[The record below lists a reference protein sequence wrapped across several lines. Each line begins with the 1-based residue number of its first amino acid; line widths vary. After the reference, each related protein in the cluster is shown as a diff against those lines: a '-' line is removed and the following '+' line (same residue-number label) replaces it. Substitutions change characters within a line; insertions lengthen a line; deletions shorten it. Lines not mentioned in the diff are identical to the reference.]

1 MLKKQGEPLV
11 VWTVANQKGGVGKTT
26 TTIALGGLL
35 AELGHRVLL
44 VDTDPHASLS
54 YYFGIESEDLELSVY
69 DLFIQV
75 SSKEQILQSLCPTS
89 YKNIDILPATMG
101 LATLDRSLGTKGGM
115 GLVLKKAM
123 QKLSSDYDYV
133 LMDCPPVL
141 GVLMVNAL
149 AASDR
154 IIVPVQTEFLALKG
168 LDRMMK
174 TMDIMQGEQDN
185 PFKYTIVPTMFD
197 KRTKAS
203 ILTYQK
209 LKDTYQKKVWAGV
222 IPIDTNF
229 RNASLAQKVP
239 SDYAASSRGV
249 YAYKSLLKHLL
260 SCSTVKK

>member
-1 MLKKQGEPLV
+1 MV

-35 AELGHRVLL
+35 AERGHRVLL

-75 SSKEQILQSLCPTS
+75 SSKEQILQSLCPTQ
-89 YKNIDILPATMG
+89 YDNIDILPATMA
-101 LATLDRSLGTKGGM
+101 LATLDRSLGAKGGM
-115 GLVLKKAM
+115 GLVLKKAI
-123 QKLSSDYDYV
+123 QKLQGEYDYV

-168 LDRMMK
+168 LDRMIK
-174 TMDIMQGEQDN
+174 TMDIMQGEQDK
-185 PFKYTIVPTMFD
+185 PFKHTIVPTMFD

-203 ILTYQK
+203 VLAYKKLQETYGNQ
-209 LKDTYQKKVWAGV
+209 VWQGV

-229 RNASLAQKVP
+229 RNASVAQKTP
-239 SDYAASSRGV
+239 SNYAPISRGV
-249 YAYKSLLKHLL
+249 IAYKNLLDYLIKL
-260 SCSTVKK
+260 STVKK

>member
-1 MLKKQGEPLV
+1 MV

-35 AELGHRVLL
+35 AEQGHRVLL

-54 YYFGIESEDLELSVY
+54 YYFGIESEDLELRVY
-69 DLFIQV
+69 NLFVTV
-75 SSKEQILQSLCPTS
+75 STKEQILQSLCPTQ
-89 YKNIDILPATMG
+89 YENIDILPATMG

-123 QKLSSDYDYV
+123 NLLVNEYDYV

-154 IIVPVQTEFLALKG
+154 IIVPMQTEFLALKG

-174 TMDIMQGEQDN
+174 TIEIMQGEQTK

-203 ILTYQK
+203 ILTYRK
-209 LKDTYQKKVWAGV
+209 LQELYREKVWPGV

-229 RNASLAQKVP
+229 RNASAASKVP
-239 SDYAASSRGV
+239 SDYSASSRGV
-249 YAYKSLLKHLL
+249 FAYKKLLEFLFEMQRKE
-260 SCSTVKK
+260 K

>member
-1 MLKKQGEPLV
+1 MV

-35 AELGHRVLL
+35 AERGHRVLL

-75 SSKEQILQSLCPTS
+75 SSKEQILQSLCPTQ
-89 YKNIDILPATMG
+89 YENIDILPATMA
-101 LATLDRSLGTKGGM
+101 LATLDRSLGAKGGM
-115 GLVLKKAM
+115 GLVLKKAI
-123 QKLSSDYDYV
+123 QKLKGEYDYV

-168 LDRMMK
+168 LDRMIK
-174 TMDIMQGEQDN
+174 TMDIMQGEQDT
-185 PFKYTIVPTMFD
+185 PFKHTIVPTMFD

-203 ILTYQK
+203 VLAYKKLQETYETQMW
-209 LKDTYQKKVWAGV
+209 QGV

-229 RNASLAQKVP
+229 RNASVAQKPP
-239 SDYAASSRGV
+239 SNYAPASRGV
-249 YAYKSLLKHLL
+249 IAYKNLLDYLIKL
-260 SCSTVKK
+260 STVKK

>member
-1 MLKKQGEPLV
+1 MV
-11 VWTVANQKGGVGKTT
+11 VWTIANQKGGVGKTT
-26 TTIALGGLL
+26 TTISLGGLL
-35 AELGHRVLL
+35 AERGKRVLL

-69 DLFIQV
+69 DLFVQV
-75 SSKEQILQSLCPTS
+75 SSKEQIMQSLCPTK
-89 YKNIDILPATMG
+89 YANIDILPATMG

-115 GLVLKKAM
+115 GLVLKKAI
-123 QKLSSDYDYV
+123 QKLTDEYDYV

-141 GVLMVNAL
+141 GVLMVNSL

-174 TMDIMQGEQDN
+174 TMDIMQGEQET
-185 PFKYTIVPTMFD
+185 PFTYTIVPTMFD

-203 ILTYQK
+203 LLAYRK
-209 LKDTYQKKVWAGV
+209 LQELYGAKVWQGV

-229 RNASLAQKVP
+229 RNASEAQKVP
-239 SDYAASSRGV
+239 SDFMASTRGV
-249 YAYKSLLKHLL
+249 LAYKNLLDYLLKLQGK
-260 SCSTVKK
+260 S

>member
-1 MLKKQGEPLV
+1 MV
-11 VWTVANQKGGVGKTT
+11 VWTIANQKGGVGKTT

-35 AELGHRVLL
+35 AERGHRVLL

-54 YYFGIESEDLELSVY
+54 YYFGIESEDLDLSVY
-69 DLFIQV
+69 NLFVQV
-75 SSKEQILQSLCPTS
+75 STKEQILQSLCPTK

-101 LATLDRSLGTKGGM
+101 LATLDRSLGSKGGM

-123 QKLSSDYDYV
+123 QKLSNEYDYV

-149 AASDR
+149 AASTR

-174 TMDIMQGEQDN
+174 TMDIMQGEQES
-185 PFKYTIVPTMFD
+185 PFHYTIVPTMFD

-203 ILTYQK
+203 LLTYKK
-209 LKDTYQKKVWAGV
+209 LKETYQDKVWPGV

-229 RNASLAQKVP
+229 RNASSAQKVP
-239 SDYAASSRGV
+239 SDYARSSRGV
-249 YAYKSLLKHLL
+249 YAYISLLDYLL
-260 SCSTVKK
+260 KIPAVKNK

>member
-1 MLKKQGEPLV
+1 MV

-69 DLFIQV
+69 DLFVQV
-75 SSKEQILQSLCPTS
+75 STKEQIMQSLCPTS
-89 YKNIDILPATMG
+89 YENIDILPATMG
-101 LATLDRSLGTKGGM
+101 LATLDRSLGSKGGM
-115 GLVLKKAM
+115 GLVLKKAIA
-123 QKLSSDYDYV
+123 QLSDEYDYV

-154 IIVPVQTEFLALKG
+154 IVVPVQTEFLALKG

-174 TMDIMQGEQDN
+174 TMEIMQGEQEKA
-185 PFKYTIVPTMFD
+185 FQYTIVPTMFD

-203 ILTYQK
+203 ILAYRK
-209 LKDTYQKKVWAGV
+209 LQELYPNSVWPGV

-229 RNASLAQKVP
+229 RNASVSQKVP
-239 SDYAASSRGV
+239 SDYAQSSRGV
-249 YAYKSLLKHLL
+249 YAYKSLLTHLTNL
-260 SCSTVKK
+260 QLVKK

>member
-1 MLKKQGEPLV
+1 MV

-26 TTIALGGLL
+26 TTISLGGLL
-35 AELGHRVLL
+35 AEQGYKVLL

-69 DLFIQV
+69 DLFVQV
-75 SSKEQILQSLCPTS
+75 STKEQIMQSLCPTK

-101 LATLDRSLGTKGGM
+101 LATLDRSLGNKGGM

-123 QKLSSDYDYV
+123 KKLANEYDYV
-133 LMDCPPVL
+133 LIDCPPIL

-149 AASDR
+149 AASQR

-174 TMDIMQGEQDN
+174 TMEIMQTEQDK

-203 ILTYQK
+203 LLTYRK
-209 LKDTYQKKVWAGV
+209 LQELYNDSVWAGV
-222 IPIDTNF
+222 IPVDTNF
-229 RNASLAQKVP
+229 RNASNSLKVP
-239 SDYAASSRGV
+239 SDYAPLTRGV
-249 YAYKSLLKHLL
+249 SAYKKLLSSLLELQKLG
-260 SCSTVKK
+260 

>member
-1 MLKKQGEPLV
+1 MV
-11 VWTVANQKGGVGKTT
+11 VWTIANQKGGVGKTT

-35 AELGHRVLL
+35 AECGHRVLL

-54 YYFGIESEDLELSVY
+54 YYFGIESEDLDLSVY
-69 DLFIQV
+69 DLFVQV
-75 SSKEQILQSLCPTS
+75 SSKEQILQSLCPTK

-101 LATLDRSLGTKGGM
+101 LATLDRSLGSKGGM
-115 GLVLKKAM
+115 GLVLKKAI
-123 QKLSSDYDYV
+123 QKLSNEYDYV

-149 AASDR
+149 AASTR

-174 TMDIMQGEQDN
+174 TMDIMQGEQEN
-185 PFKYTIVPTMFD
+185 LFNYTIVPTMFD

-203 ILTYQK
+203 LLTYQK
-209 LKDTYQKKVWAGV
+209 LKETYQEKVWPGV

-229 RNASLAQKVP
+229 RNSSFAQKVP
-239 SDYAASSRGV
+239 SDYARSSRGV
-249 YAYKSLLKHLL
+249 YAYKSLLDYLMEL
-260 SCSTVKK
+260 PVVKNK

>member
-1 MLKKQGEPLV
+1 MV

-26 TTIALGGLL
+26 TTITLGGLL
-35 AELGHRVLL
+35 AEHGHRVLL

-69 DLFIQV
+69 DLFVQV
-75 SSKEQILQSLCPTS
+75 SSKEQIMQSLCPTK

-115 GLVLKKAM
+115 GLVLKKAI
-123 QKLSSDYDYV
+123 QKLSDEYDYV

-141 GVLMVNAL
+141 GVLMVNSL

-174 TMDIMQGEQDN
+174 TMEIMQGEQQN
-185 PFKYTIVPTMFD
+185 PFTYTIVPTMFD

-203 ILTYQK
+203 LLAYRK
-209 LKDTYQKKVWAGV
+209 LQELYDDKVWPGV

-229 RNASLAQKVP
+229 RNASESQRVP
-239 SDYAASSRGV
+239 SDFSSSTRGV
-249 YAYKSLLKHLL
+249 IAYKNLLDYLIKLQR
-260 SCSTVKK
+260 KN